1 MSWFHRNA
9 AQQPTSSTPLPT
21 VTMPTPPAGATPAA
35 IHSTMMD
42 DYPLTVQHL
51 FYRAQRLFPSREI
64 VTVTAEG
71 TDRTN
76 YGEVC
81 ARAQR
86 LASALAK
93 LGVRKGDRVATLGWN
108 TARHY
113 ELYLA
118 VPCMGA
124 VLHTLNLR
132 LPIDQLTF
140 IVNDAADKIIFVD
153 ADLLPILEKCAGN
166 LSSVERVVVMNGTA
180 TPSRDDLPPLLDY
193 EAILADAPADYR
205 WPELDERDAC
215 AMCYTS
221 GTTGNPKGVVYSHRS
236 TFLHAMA
243 VTLADTIGLSGN
255 DTVMPIVPMFHVN
268 AWGVPHAA
276 AMVGSKLVLPGRFMD
291 PNRIAQV
298 MADEQVTT
306 TSGVPTIWL
315 GLLQVLA
322 KRPDLDLSHL
332 RSVICGGSAV
342 PASLITAF
350 EQHGLKL
357 IQAWGMTET
366 SPIGT
371 VANLKPELQSLPP
384 DQQLIFRAKQG
395 FPVPGVEI
403 RIINLDTGQEAPWDG
418 ETFGEIQIRGPWI
431 TGAYYHDANT
441 DQGQSK
447 FMDGW
452 FRTGDVATM
461 DAQGYIQIVDRT
473 KDVIKSG
480 GEWIS
485 SVQLESLIMGHP
497 KVLEASVVGLPH
509 PKWQE
514 RPVAVVVAKP
524 GVGDLTAD
532 EIIEFLQPQV
542 AKWWLPDQIL
552 IVEAIP
558 KTSVG
563 KFDKKV
569 LRAQLNEQVKLGE

>member
-1 MSWFHRNA
+1 M
-9 AQQPTSSTPLPT
+9 
-21 VTMPTPPAGATPAA
+21 
-35 IHSTMMD
+35 
-42 DYPLTVQHL
+42 
-51 FYRAQRLFPSREI
+51 
-64 VTVTAEG
+64 
-71 TDRTN
+71 
-76 YGEVC
+76 
-81 ARAQR
+81 
-86 LASALAK
+86 
-93 LGVRKGDRVATLGWN
+93 
-108 TARHY
+108 
-113 ELYLA
+113 
-118 VPCMGA
+118 
-124 VLHTLNLR
+124 
-132 LPIDQLTF
+132 
-140 IVNDAADKIIFVD
+140 
-153 ADLLPILEKCAGN
+153 
-166 LSSVERVVVMNGTA
+166 
-180 TPSRDDLPPLLDY
+180 
-193 EAILADAPADYR
+193 
-205 WPELDERDAC
+205 
-215 AMCYTS
+215 
-221 GTTGNPKGVVYSHRS
+221 
-236 TFLHAMA
+236 
-243 VTLADTIGLSGN
+243 
-255 DTVMPIVPMFHVN
+255 
-268 AWGVPHAA
+268 
-276 AMVGSKLVLPGRFMD
+276 
-291 PNRIAQV
+291 
-298 MADEQVTT
+298 
-306 TSGVPTIWL
+306 
-315 GLLQVLA
+315 LA